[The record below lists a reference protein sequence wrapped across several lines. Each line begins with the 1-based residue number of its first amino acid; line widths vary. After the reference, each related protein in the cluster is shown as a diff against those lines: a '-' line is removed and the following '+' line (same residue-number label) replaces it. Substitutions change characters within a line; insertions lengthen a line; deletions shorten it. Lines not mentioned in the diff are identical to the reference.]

1 MDALRHKKGLGT
13 RLAGKPKV
21 TIRTGKGKGS
31 EMFSKDRT
39 SYEERGVEVRE
50 RAITARG
57 GVTLGTIITGGLV
70 AIGAFFL
77 LSSIVGAVLSKTT
90 GVTAEEL
97 ARGDAVEAGVAG
109 GIALLVAWFLSFSW
123 GGYTA
128 GRMGRGS
135 GFLNGLLV
143 PIGVIVLAAVVGA
156 VAWAL
161 GSSES
166 FSLPSPTQQ
175 LQVEGEYT
183 SVDYGIALAAIT
195 LGVMFL
201 GSVIG
206 GMFGARWHTK
216 LERRAETDRYE
227 DRLEKR
233 KAEEVDI
240 TERDEAALERERAA
254 AAARERDAAAAP
266 TPASYPAGPYG
277 QPVAGRAGETYG
289 QPPAAGT
296 SPGEVPPPVTP
307 NR

>member
-1 MDALRHKKGLGT
+1 MRSVRKGVRNPPRGGSLKVT
-13 RLAGKPKV
+13 SRAGK
-21 TIRTGKGKGS
+21 RKGKTMS
-31 EMFSKDRT
+31 SKERT
-39 SYEERGVEVRE
+39 TYETRGVEVRE
-50 RAITARG
+50 RAFSARG
-57 GVTLGTIITGGLV
+57 GVSLGTIITGGLV

-77 LSSIVGAVLSKTT
+77 LSSIVGAVLSKTA

-109 GIALLVAWFLSFSW
+109 GIALLVAWFLSFTW

-156 VAWAL
+156 IAWAL

-166 FSLPSPTQQ
+166 FSLPSPTQR

-201 GSVIG
+201 GSVVG
-206 GMFGARWHTK
+206 GLFGARWHTK
-216 LERRAETDRYE
+216 LERRAEADRYE
-227 DRLEKR
+227 DRLEAQR
-233 KAEEVDI
+233 TDEVDI
-240 TERDEAALERERAA
+240 TEREAAAERERAVATTGARDVA
-254 AAARERDAAAAP
+254 AQP
-266 TPASYPAGPYG
+266 PPATYPAGPYG
-277 QPVAGRAGETYG
+277 QPVSGTPGQTYG
-289 QPPAAGT
+289 APASTT
-296 SPGEVPPPVTP
+296 SETGDTPPPVTP